1 MKNKKKLSSLKVES
15 FVTTLA
21 DAKVKTAMGGNKYG
35 TLTCEGT
42 LSVTSGYTAETDLCD

>member
-1 MKNKKKLSSLKVES
+1 MKKQLKLANLKVES
-15 FVTTLA
+15 FVTALA